1 MITLLACPQMAAL
14 AERIAA
20 GHPDIRLGEIRWAAF
35 DDGFPNIVIDGIDA
49 IRNHEVAFLASF
61 DTSGDIFHQ
70 LSAIYEIPR
79 YAVKS
84 FKIVLPYYPTG
95 TMERVDRDGQVA
107 TAATLAKMLSAIPM
121 SLSGP
126 AQIIIYD
133 IHALQER
140 FYFSDQVIPR
150 LESGVGLVRDRLAL
164 IDQPAVAF
172 PDEGAWKRFGRWF
185 DPYPLIVCHKMREG
199 RRRRIK
205 VREGRPENRHVV
217 IVDDLAMSGGTL
229 LECRRA
235 LMESGARAVS
245 AYVTHAVF
253 PQEAWRKFIDAGFDR
268 FWVTDTVP
276 RQAERLAGRSPFE
289 VLSLAGRIGDLLAG
303 ASEESAHS
311 RGPDGRSSELS

>member
-14 AERIAA
+14 AGRIAA
-20 GHPDIRLGEIRWAAF
+20 GCPDVRLGTIHWSAF
-35 DDGFPNIVIDGIDA
+35 DDDFPNIVIDGIDA
-49 IRNHEVAFLASF
+49 IRNHDVVFLASF
-61 DTSGDIFHQ
+61 DTPADIFHQ

-84 FKIVLPYYPTG
+84 FKVVLPYYPTG

-107 TAATLAKMLSAIPM
+107 TAATLAKMLSNIPM

-126 AQIIIYD
+126 AQIVIFD

-150 LESGVGLVRDRLAL
+150 LESGVFLVRDKLSL
-164 IDQPAVAF
+164 LEQPAVAF

-185 DPYPLIVCHKMREG
+185 DGYPLIVCHKLRDK
-199 RRRRIK
+199 RRRRIT
-205 VREGRPENRHVV
+205 VREGRPEHRHVV

-235 LMESGARAVS
+235 LVESGARAVS

-253 PQEAWRKFIDAGFDR
+253 PKEAWRQFLGAGFDR
-268 FWVTDTVP
+268 FWITDSLP
-276 RQAERLAGRSPFE
+276 CQADRLDGRPPFE
-289 VLSLAGRIGDLLAG
+289 VLSLAPSIGALLTCAAPG
-303 ASEESAHS
+303 QSPTSGHAAE
-311 RGPDGRSSELS
+311 PCDP